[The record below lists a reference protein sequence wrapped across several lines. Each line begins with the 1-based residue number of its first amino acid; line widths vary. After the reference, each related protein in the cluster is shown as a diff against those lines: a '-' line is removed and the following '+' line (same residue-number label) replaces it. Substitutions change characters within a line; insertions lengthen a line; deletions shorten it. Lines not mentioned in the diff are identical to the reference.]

1 MINWFVILLAVI
13 VVVSVAILLYLTL
26 FDNDASPLGS
36 LKHRRGDFI
45 NDETA
50 VIVHSIKHTADSA
63 KAYQLFAEYILTNH
77 KLFLAFVSNIA
88 RSVHDAYFENNK
100 EMLHID
106 AQKVVN
112 MKLELKDQV
121 MTQDQC
127 LDSIDLSYYI
137 ETAAWINIA
146 NNTRFDINKGLKR
159 AIDVSLIFDDLDI
172 RDKKIPEGYD
182 EVIDGMVTDICDICD
197 STRIL
202 IEAADTEG
210 MRELRKKI
218 NLVMAKSYDITS
230 RLYALIHDGRNNFDD
245 DYLLILRYVMN
256 IIQECYCIIYSL
268 RRLILCDLCIIL
280 SRKH

>member
-26 FDNDASPLGS
+26 FDNDTSPMLS
-36 LKHRRGDFI
+36 LKHRRGEYI

-63 KAYQLFAEYILTNH
+63 NAYQLFAEYILTNH
-77 KLFLAFVSNIA
+77 KLFLAFVSNMA
-88 RSVHDAYFENNK
+88 RSVHDAYLDNNK
-100 EMLHID
+100 DMLQID
-106 AQKVVN
+106 LQKVIN
-112 MKLELKDQV
+112 MKQELKDQV
-121 MTQDQC
+121 LTQEQC
-127 LDSIDLSYYI
+127 LESIDLVYYI

-159 AIDVSLIFDDLDI
+159 SIDISLLFDELNVKDHQF
-172 RDKKIPEGYD
+172 PEGYD
-182 EVIDGMVTDICDICD
+182 EVIRGMVTDICDICD
-197 STRIL
+197 NARIL
-202 IEAADTEG
+202 IEAADTDG

-218 NLVMAKSYDITS
+218 NIVMAKSYDITS

>member
-146 NNTRFDINKGLKR
+146 NNTRFDINKSLKR

-218 NLVMAKSYDITS
+218 NVVMAKSYDITS